1 MDNNSIRFAHYR
13 QIDEQGNVDSRTGA
27 TVAYTPPAEGNPAKW
42 AASFCHPKDNYNKH
56 MGRVK
61 AAGRLKSPA
70 YVEETD
76 VTDNREFLSLMDAE
90 MEGYGYVRKYS
101 RKATK
106 HDDSQ
111 DAAAA

>member
-1 MDNNSIRFAHYR
+1 MNDSSIRFLHYR
-13 QIDEQGNVDSRTGA
+13 QINADGNVDSRTGA
-27 TVAYTPPAEGNPAKW
+27 TVAYTPPAEGKPAAW

-76 VTDNREFLSLMDAE
+76 VTDNKEFLSLMDSE
-90 MEGYGYVRKYS
+90 MEVHGYVRKYS
-101 RKATK
+101 RKAK
-106 HDDSQ
+106 KFDE
-111 DAAAA
+111 AAKAVA